1 MSEIIV
7 PPERPKIT
15 IRQATELIRAH
26 GINGPA
32 LLGQRGYYRDRM
44 GVVGKND
51 RGIYDDMIAIVTPD
65 FFKAWNANTD
75 PSRQR
80 PGIAVLRAGVWDYK
94 LGIHNISKDPTEH
107 PHYEALV
114 QAEVVRVLRDGGR
127 LDVGFFG
134 INIHKGGYTTTS
146 SEGCQTIYPDQWP
159 DFIGTVKR
167 EMARLRISVIPY
179 VLTERGED
187 E

>member
-1 MSEIIV
+1 MSDIIL
-7 PPERPKIT
+7 PPERPKMT
-15 IRQATELIRAH
+15 IARATELIRAH

-32 LLGQRGYYRDRM
+32 LLGRRAYFRDTM
-44 GVVGKND
+44 GVKGKND
-51 RGIYDDMIAIVTPD
+51 RNIYDDAIALVTPD

-75 PSRQR
+75 PSRYR
-80 PGIAVLRAGVWDYK
+80 PAIAVLRAGVWDYK
-94 LGIHNISKDPTEH
+94 LGIHNQSKDPTLH

-114 QAEVVRVLRDGGR
+114 QAEVVRVMRDGGK

-159 DFIGTVKR
+159 DFIGSVKR
-167 EMARLRISVIPY
+167 EMTRLKIAVIPY
-179 VLTERGED
+179 VLTERDD